1 MTQQLELNIPFKE
14 PQVEALRQRVRDLE
28 ETLGLVNHTVG
39 AFKLSPAGA
48 RILSLMMRLPYVTPE
63 MLENRLALAT
73 AAKVAMHRLRKRLKP
88 FGIVVSSK
96 HSVGYWLEPEQKDKV
111 REVTAEH
118 RNRQPEL
125 PF

>member
-1 MTQQLELNIPFKE
+1 MNQQLELDIPFRE
-14 PQVEALRQRVRDLE
+14 PQAEALRQRVRDLE

-63 MLENRLALAT
+63 MLEGRLNLAT
-73 AAKVAMHRLRKRLKP
+73 AAKVAIHRLRKRLKP
-88 FGIVVSSK
+88 FDIVVSSK
-96 HSVGYWLEPEQKDKV
+96 HSVGYWLEPDMKEKV
-111 REVTAEH
+111 REITSEH
-118 RNRQPEL
+118 RARNPEL